1 MATTDKRGKRV
12 GGADSRVSESAKAEM
27 PAYGFDGMTVGEI
40 LDLKRERERN
50 KRSEEASNGKGRLD
64 TTHNKH

>member
-1 MATTDKRGKRV
+1 MATTDQRGRRK
-12 GGADSRVSESAKAEM
+12 GAADTRVSESAKADM

-40 LDLKRERERN
+40 LDLKKERERN